1 MKNYR
6 LSHQSAVKTER
17 YERDVYRV
25 GSYDDYVWQE
35 EKRILDRE
43 LDLLKE
49 QIPKPRYLDF
59 GCGTGRIIGYVET
72 KVDQS
77 VGVDIAREMLSIAKE
92 KLHRSRLVEADIT
105 TDDVLDG
112 QKFTII
118 TAFRFLLN
126 AEPPLREAIIK
137 ILAPK
142 LAHEGVFI
150 FNIHG
155 NTWSFRLP
163 MVWWYHMRYGRRL
176 NHLSCGRIKKM
187 LTRHGLSIKRLY
199 GFGVIPKPLYRL
211 CPRTSFALDRL
222 LVYIPFIKYISYNLI
237 FACKHI

>member
-35 EKRILDRE
+35 EKKILDYE
-43 LDLLKE
+43 LVLLKK
-49 QIPKPRYLDF
+49 QIPYVRYFDF

-77 VGVDIAREMLSIAKE
+77 VGVDIAHEMLTIAKE

-105 TDDVLDG
+105 TNDVLRG
-112 QKFTII
+112 QSFDIM
-118 TAFRFLLN
+118 TAFRILLN
-126 AEPPLREAIIK
+126 AEPPLRDAILAV
-137 ILAPK
+137 LAPK
-142 LAHEGVFI
+142 LFANGVFI

-163 MVWWYHMRYGRRL
+163 MVWWYRLRGRRL
-176 NHLSCGRIKKM
+176 NHLSYRKTKHM
-187 LTRHGLSIKRLY
+187 LARHGLCIGRLY
-199 GFGVIPKPLYRL
+199 GFGVIPKPFYRL
-211 CPRTSFALDRL
+211 CPHTSFFLDRL
-222 LVYIPFIKYISYNLI
+222 IARIPFIKYISYNLI
-237 FACKHI
+237 FVCKRV